1 MFAINN
7 SYIIMV
13 KFMLHIFLNSYL
25 KNLTIDKAI
34 LIAKQFCID
43 FSYEEMKLALPYLKQ
58 NYHSLLNEN
67 SKIYALSNL
76 ATITNP
82 IISSKCEQLIDK
94 LLIILS

>member
-1 MFAINN
+1 
-7 SYIIMV
+7 
-13 KFMLHIFLNSYL
+13 MLHLFINSYL

-34 LIAKQFCID
+34 LISKQFCID
-43 FSYEEMKLALPYLKQ
+43 FSYEEMRLALPFLKQ

-76 ATITNP
+76 ANITNNT
-82 IISSKCEQLIDK
+82 IASKCEQLIDK